1 MKSAPAITFDYRP
14 SRRLAAGIAAIALV
28 SLVAVASSGIAGWLR
43 VVAAFAACAYA
54 ALALRRF
61 LASPV
66 RRVAWHTAG
75 HWRLLD
81 AAGEEHAVELRHA
94 VVRGAWIV
102 LSLRR
107 NDGRR
112 VALVLAPDNC
122 PADVRRRLR
131 IRLASVRE
139 LEPTRS

>member
-1 MKSAPAITFDYRP
+1 MKSAPAIAFDYRP
-14 SRRLAAGIAAIALV
+14 SRRLAAGIVAIALL
-28 SLVAVASSGIAGWLR
+28 SIVAVAFSGIAGWLGA
-43 VVAAFAACAYA
+43 VVGFAACVYA
-54 ALALRRF
+54 ALALWRF

-81 AAGEEHAVELRHA
+81 ADGEEHAVELRHA
-94 VVRGAWIV
+94 AVRGSWIV

-107 NDGRR
+107 SDGRR
-112 VALVLAPDNC
+112 VALVLTPDNC
-122 PADVRRRLR
+122 PADVQRRLR

-139 LEPTRS
+139 VEPARA